1 MLYRDINEAE
11 QYFMQ
16 SMYGETEIKSFYQ
29 LAKIYMM
36 KNEKAKAIMFL
47 NRATENSEVFY
58 KKALEE
64 PIFFP
69 VKTQIVSPE
78 EEKEYIETDKEKAI
92 SEYLDNTYLLT
103 RVHDQKKQTKN
114 IKRKF

>member
-1 MLYRDINEAE
+1 
-11 QYFMQ
+11 MQ

-36 KNEKAKAIMFL
+36 KNDKAKANMYL
-47 NRATENSEVFY
+47 NRSTENSEVFY

-69 VKTQIVSPE
+69 IRNQIVSPE
-78 EEKEYIETDKEKAI
+78 EEKEYIESEKERKI

-103 RVHDQKKQTKN
+103 RVLDEKKKTKN
-114 IKRKF
+114 EKRKF